1 MAKFNDLYEFIDR
14 AVKNRKYAQ
23 NTAFGLK
30 AALKLFEAEIN
41 EDERNSVDKFEENLN
56 QIYHTVSS
64 KNKNVAAS
72 SLVSYKSRINRIL
85 EHYKKYG
92 VDPTKMSNWTVKPIA
107 VRQKKQESSSDKS
120 ALSKDQDLPAS
131 SSAGMHK
138 IELALRPDKKF
149 IIVVPMDIT
158 PAESTTIKA
167 ILDSLVV
174 KSVLQNDFE
183 QKE

>member
-41 EDERNSVDKFEENLN
+41 EDEKNSIDKFEENLN

-72 SLVSYKSRINRIL
+72 SLVSYKSRINRVL

-107 VRQKKQESSSDKS
+107 VRQKKQESSSDKP
-120 ALSKDQDLPAS
+120 ALSKDRELLEDLPAS
-131 SSAGMHK
+131 NSAGMHK

-174 KSVLQNDFE
+174 KSSA
-183 QKE
+183 K